1 MRDLFK
7 NVAVYYGEY
16 THLDR
21 GFVMAT
27 SLGLAPETEQRLDQ
41 LASMGS
47 FRSLIS
53 SSKIV
58 VVAMKLVRRWA

>member
-1 MRDLFK
+1 
-7 NVAVYYGEY
+7 
-16 THLDR
+16 
-21 GFVMAT
+21 MAT